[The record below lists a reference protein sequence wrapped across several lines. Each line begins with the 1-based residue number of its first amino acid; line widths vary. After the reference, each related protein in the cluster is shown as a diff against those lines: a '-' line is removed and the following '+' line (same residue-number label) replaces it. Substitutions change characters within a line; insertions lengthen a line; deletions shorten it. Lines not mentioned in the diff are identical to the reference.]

1 MDYTGQVS
9 GQSQSW
15 WEGSHQVNDRPGG
28 LEKGVSLGEEPS
40 RQEGKIKKGAGMCPQ
55 ATHVILFIC
64 YSGVL
69 GTNMFSIQMAV
80 FSRVLKI
87 SFCYSQPF
95 RKFDRKTDHRAL
107 LLDRAR
113 NDLFHN
119 LMHGT
124 AEQQL
129 KT

>member
-1 MDYTGQVS
+1 
-9 GQSQSW
+9 
-15 WEGSHQVNDRPGG
+15 
-28 LEKGVSLGEEPS
+28 
-40 RQEGKIKKGAGMCPQ
+40 MCPQ

-87 SFCYSQPF
+87 PFCYSQPF